1 MKKIFYARLSDR
13 FIEQPREQP
22 QEKETSQN
30 ESRLIF
36 FESSF
41 SSGDN
46 VRALIQLEGKKNP
59 RILKDDFPS
68 KPDLPI
74 HISILP
80 ELSFG

>member
-1 MKKIFYARLSDR
+1 MK
-13 FIEQPREQP
+13 
-22 QEKETSQN
+22 T
-30 ESRLIF
+30 LIS

-68 KPDLPI
+68 KPDPSI